1 MTRPLSRAE
10 LLELPPV
17 INLATLG
24 KVLGLSEPV
33 VRERARRDEFA
44 ALGIRVLH
52 LGAQYRV
59 PTADVLRFLGIDG
72 TEGAAE
78 MEANLSPHPG
88 PELGGRLRRRPMS
101 PQDTTTERTE
111 VAG

>member
-1 MTRPLSRAE
+1 VTQPLSKAE

-33 VRERARRDEFA
+33 VRERARKNEFA
-44 ALGIRVLH
+44 ALGIRVLQ

-59 PTADVLRFLGIDG
+59 PTADVLRFLGID
-72 TEGAAE
+72 
-78 MEANLSPHPG
+78 
-88 PELGGRLRRRPMS
+88 S
-101 PQDTTTERTE
+101 PQPRAERE
-111 VAG
+111 AS